1 MAQVPLH
8 VQLFRERDVRDA
20 RMEERRLLAEEAELE
35 ECTFRPKLRSR
46 SEKALRVSPQVLSPV
61 SSNFSRV

>member
-1 MAQVPLH
+1 MH

-46 SEKALRVSPQVLSPV
+46 SEKALRMSPQVLS
-61 SSNFSRV
+61 